1 MTTIQTGTK
10 SITLDDE
17 GYLTDSQEWDVDVAQ
32 AVAKREGLESLT
44 GEQVEIIRFM
54 REYYGKFNAFP
65 ILNYVCK
72 NLQQPRKCVNEQFIN
87 PDKAWKIAGLPKLA
101 GVQFVSL
108 DGKNFIMEEC
118 C

>member
-1 MTTIQTGTK
+1 MTTIQIGTK
-10 SITLDDE
+10 NVTIDE
-17 GYLTDSQEWDVDVAQ
+17 GGYLTNQNDWDENVAQ
-32 AVAKREGLESLT
+32 ALAKREGLEKLT
-44 GEQVEIIRFM
+44 AEQVEIIRFM

-72 NLQQPRKCVNEQFIN
+72 NIKQPRKCVNEQFIN
-87 PDKAWKIAGLPKLA
+87 PDKAWKIAGLPKMD
-101 GVQFVSL
+101 GIQFVSM

>member
-1 MTTIQTGTK
+1 MTTIRSSSK
-10 SITLDDE
+10 DVTLDDE
-17 GYLTDSQEWDVDVAQ
+17 GYLTDSRDWDEEVAQ
-32 AVAKREGLESLT
+32 NLAQREGLERLT
-44 GEQVEIIRFM
+44 AEQVEIIRFM

-72 NLQQPRKCVNEQFIN
+72 YVHQPRECVNEQFIN
-87 PDKAWKIAGLPKLA
+87 PDKAWKIAGLPKLD
-101 GVQFVSL
+101 GVHFVTL

>member
-1 MTTIQTGTK
+1 MTTLQIGTK
-10 SITLDDE
+10 NVTLDDD
-17 GYLTDSQEWDVDVAQ
+17 GYLANPKDWDEGVAQ
-32 AVAKREGLESLT
+32 ALAKREGLEKLT
-44 GEQVEIIRFM
+44 AEQVEIIGFM

-72 NLQQPRKCVNEQFIN
+72 NLKQPRKCVNEQFIN
-87 PDKAWKIAGLPKLA
+87 PDKAWKIAGLPKLD
-101 GVQFVSL
+101 GVQFVSM

>member
-1 MTTIQTGTK
+1 M
-10 SITLDDE
+10 
-17 GYLTDSQEWDVDVAQ
+17 
-32 AVAKREGLESLT
+32 AKREGLEKLT
-44 GEQVEIIRFM
+44 AEQVEIIGLM

-72 NLQQPRKCVNEQFIN
+72 NLKQPRKCVNEQFIN
-87 PDKAWKIAGLPKLA
+87 PDKAWKIAGLPKLD
-101 GVQFVSL
+101 GVHFVSM

>member
-1 MTTIQTGTK
+1 MTTIQIGAK
-10 SITLDDE
+10 NVTLDE
-17 GYLTDSQEWDVDVAQ
+17 GGYLTNQKDWDEEVAR
-32 AVAKREGLESLT
+32 VLAKREGLENLT
-44 GEQVEIIRFM
+44 TEQVEIIRFM

-72 NLQQPRKCVNEQFIN
+72 NTKQPKSCVNEQFIN
-87 PDKAWKIAGLPKLA
+87 PDKAWKIAGLPKLD
-101 GVQFVSL
+101 GIQFVSM